1 MGPRTG
7 AKSLGRDLER
17 AASWAGV
24 FVVAVVVVIQLIVTL
39 WEFWAPSVAV

>member
-1 MGPRTG
+1 MLLICQDS
-7 AKSLGRDLER
+7 AVFFCVCVCEC
-17 AASWAGV
+17 GV